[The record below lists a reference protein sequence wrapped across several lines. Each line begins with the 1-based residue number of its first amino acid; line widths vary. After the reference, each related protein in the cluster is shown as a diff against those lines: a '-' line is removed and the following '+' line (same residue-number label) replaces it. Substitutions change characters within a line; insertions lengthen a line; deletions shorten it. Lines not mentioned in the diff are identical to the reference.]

1 VSALELDTDRRGG
14 GLLWIFGGV
23 ALSVGTFLPWLTA
36 AAVSGSSF
44 SGSLSRSGFQLG
56 AGNSLSFEGPLCL
69 ALGIF
74 AIVMGIARLISK
86 NMPSYLLHAAT
97 LSVIAAG
104 VVLADRY
111 PDIHN
116 LVQQL
121 HWQSVFWRPASI
133 GSGFWICCIGVL
145 IPIVG
150 KFVHGAVQ
158 LNREFHVRCVERYSF
173 VAGVPLRRR

>member
-1 VSALELDTDRRGG
+1 VSALGLDSDRRAG
-14 GLLWIFGGV
+14 GLLWIFGGI

-36 AAVSGSSF
+36 DTF

-56 AGNSLSFEGPLCL
+56 ASSTLTFEGPLCL

-111 PDIHN
+111 PDINN

-121 HWQSVFWRPASI
+121 HWQSFFWRPASI
-133 GSGFWICCIGVL
+133 GSGFWICCVGVL

-150 KFVHGAVQ
+150 KFAHGAFQ
-158 LNREFHVRCVERYSF
+158 LNREFHVRCVERHSF
-173 VAGVPLRRR
+173 VAGIPLRRR

>member
-1 VSALELDTDRRGG
+1 VSTLGLDSDRRAG
-14 GLLWIFGGV
+14 GLLWILGGI

-36 AAVSGSSF
+36 TTL

-56 AGNSLSFEGPLCL
+56 AGNTLIFEGPLCL

-86 NMPSYLLHAAT
+86 NMPSYLRHATT

-111 PDIHN
+111 PKIDY

-121 HWQSVFWRPASI
+121 HWQEGLFWRPASI
-133 GSGFWICCIGVL
+133 GSGFWICCVGVL

-150 KFVHGAVQ
+150 KVVHGAFQ
-158 LNREFHVRCVERYSF
+158 LNREFHVRCVDRYSF

>member
-1 VSALELDTDRRGG
+1 VSALGLDSDRRAG
-14 GLLWIFGGV
+14 GLLWIFGGI

-36 AAVSGSSF
+36 TAS

-56 AGNSLSFEGPLCL
+56 AGNALSFEGPLFL

-86 NMPSYLLHAAT
+86 NMPSYLLHATT

-111 PDIHN
+111 PDIDN

-121 HWQSVFWRPASI
+121 HWQGFFWRPASI
-133 GSGFWICCIGVL
+133 GSGFWICCLGVL

-150 KFVHGAVQ
+150 EFVHGAVQ
-158 LNREFHVRCVERYSF
+158 LNREFHVRCVERHSF
-173 VAGVPLRRR
+173 VAGVPLRRP